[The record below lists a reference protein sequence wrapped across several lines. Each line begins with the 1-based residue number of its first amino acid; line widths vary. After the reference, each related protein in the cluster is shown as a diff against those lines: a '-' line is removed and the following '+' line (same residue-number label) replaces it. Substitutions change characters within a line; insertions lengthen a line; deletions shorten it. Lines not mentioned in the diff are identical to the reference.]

1 MFVKARAIRRCS
13 CALLVRYHESS
24 RQFPQPESCSGDS
37 SKCSLWILQT
47 CKTPSI
53 CRDLLYIL
61 CDLTNVFL
69 VVHAAVQ
76 YRVRLRSHPI
86 VYSYSVAFACSPS
99 PFDRLT
105 HIVLFPYVP
114 PSLCRTAVVGATT
127 LRLARRSTVSFFLL
141 LIILTLLIHRLS
153 EFPDPVAS
161 PAPQFSGFHAR
172 NPHAHPFPSLAL
184 SSNPSSHS
192 VNFPGNGDSCR
203 TCKGRLPR
211 RQTILYW
218 IRCRK
223 QRYIHSPSHSH
234 HLAHGL
240 LVPLGPTAIPL
251 LDSVNVLLHEHS
263 CRMLK
268 LLVSRCQTMLY
279 WIRSRAYRSTHSPSH
294 FHHLAHGLL
303 VRLGPTAVLGKAD
316 LAKHPTLDPSG
327 SDCLSL
333 SSLPFSRTSRLQSHN
348 DRSSCSATSS
358 PSTSRTSRRICMKRI
373 VLTHSPSCKHRIT
386 PAWVIALVMSG
397 WTGRC
402 SVLRV

>member
-1 MFVKARAIRRCS
+1 VFVKARAIRRCS
-13 CALLVRYHESS
+13 CALRVQYHESS
-24 RQFPQPESCSGDS
+24 RRFPQPESCSGDS

-76 YRVRLRSHPI
+76 YRVRLRSHPT

-105 HIVLFPYVP
+105 HILLFPYVS
-114 PSLCRTAVVGATT
+114 PSLCRTAVVCAII
-127 LRLARRSTVSFFLL
+127 LPLALRSTVSFFLL
-141 LIILTLLIHRLS
+141 NFLYIVFPNLQTQSLLLLLS
-153 EFPDPVAS
+153 SRFSMPD
-161 PAPQFSGFHAR
+161 

-203 TCKGRLPR
+203 PCKVLLPR

-218 IRCRK
+218 IRGRK

-251 LDSVNVLLHEHS
+251 LDLVNVLLHEHS

-268 LLVSRCQTMLY
+268 LLVSRCQIMLY
-279 WIRSRAYRSTHSPSH
+279 RIRSRAYRSTHSPSH